1 MKRFCAKRPLRP
13 CAQSKLDFRPSVRSF
28 VRSSGKNVTF
38 VLADRRGGHMLESKH
53 DLKLENCRIL
63 QGPEKRGPKLIAPNI
78 GWFEDPVFG
87 SFLDTFGE
95 LFS

>member
-1 MKRFCAKRPLRP
+1 M
-13 CAQSKLDFRPSVRSF
+13 
-28 VRSSGKNVTF
+28 TF
-38 VLADRRGGHMLESKH
+38 VLADKRGGHMLESKH

-63 QGPEKRGPKLIAPNI
+63 QGPEKRGPKLSIRVNH

>member
-1 MKRFCAKRPLRP
+1 M
-13 CAQSKLDFRPSVRSF
+13 
-28 VRSSGKNVTF
+28 TF

-63 QGPEKRGPKLIAPNI
+63 QGPKKEVPSCALPVNH

-87 SFLDTFGE
+87 SFLNTFGE
-95 LFS
+95 LFFKKVTADV